1 MNEKSPDRVVVG
13 PFNFPGHLP
22 NGHIVPALLTG
33 NAVIFK
39 PSEKTPLTGQLLAQC
54 LHEAGLPRGVFS
66 CLQGD
71 RELSRRLVVHEG
83 IDGVLFTGSYEVGL
97 RIKQDTLTQH
107 WKLLALEMGGKN
119 PTIVFDDASLDY
131 SVRESLI
138 SSYITTGQRCSA
150 TSRILVQ
157 DAIYDR
163 FVEKF
168 HALAKGFKI
177 GQPLTQPFMGPL
189 IDQSSVDRYMK
200 VIGIASREGFELLM
214 RGKSLRENYVTP
226 TIALSEELTLDK
238 VKKSYVLQNEI
249 FGPFVTIERFSSSE
263 KAIESANCNSYGLVA
278 SVFTQNQKRYEEVF
292 SELNYGLINW
302 NQATIGASS
311 QLPFGGIKKSG
322 NHRPTALTSSLYTT
336 YPVACLEVHDTSKEN
351 TKVQG
356 LDETKTS

>member
-1 MNEKSPDRVVVG
+1 MG
-13 PFNFPGHLP
+13 FY
-22 NGHIVPALLTG
+22 
-33 NAVIFK
+33 
-39 PSEKTPLTGQLLAQC
+39 
-54 LHEAGLPRGVFS
+54 
-66 CLQGD
+66 LQG
-71 RELSRRLVVHEG
+71 L
-83 IDGVLFTGSYEVGL
+83 YEVGL

-200 VIGIASREGFELLM
+200 VIGIASREDL
-214 RGKSLRENYVTP
+214 N
-226 TIALSEELTLDK
+226 
-238 VKKSYVLQNEI
+238 
-249 FGPFVTIERFSSSE
+249 FS
-263 KAIESANCNSYGLVA
+263 
-278 SVFTQNQKRYEEVF
+278 
-292 SELNYGLINW
+292 
-302 NQATIGASS
+302 
-311 QLPFGGIKKSG
+311 
-322 NHRPTALTSSLYTT
+322 
-336 YPVACLEVHDTSKEN
+336 
-351 TKVQG
+351 
-356 LDETKTS
+356 